1 MADVI
6 SVQYIFADTRDAGD
20 ILMQSFRLFVARTL
34 SEQSDFLE

>member
-6 SVQYIFADTRDAGD
+6 SVQCIFADTGDAGD